1 MANDVWDIT
10 KDLRIQYA
18 KVVSGVT
25 TWYDIVADTYDVNID
40 RGILVEQQVFARP
53 DIGTA
58 RVSLEKSS
66 LADFTVAPD
75 YKSNMAFRIQYRP
88 APDTAPSIWNNI
100 FWGLIQNVSMF
111 YDVQTKKLKIV
122 ITANDLIKVLLNMQL
137 STFTVSGNTTARA
150 FKSVMNDLA
159 TSVNAIDSRAYFSQN
174 GSGTSSTVQW
184 ANSWADVPVS
194 ELLNQFLDAELGWL
208 YCEFGSANLYLCRSD
223 VNTLQN
229 TTWSTSRPTISNI
242 HSSSTLHYCMDHIEL
257 SYDSDQL
264 VNDVLV
270 TETVSTPASDKKATN
285 TTSTSNYGVHTET
298 FSLTMDVGASP
309 YTKMSDWASA
319 VVDAADPKQIRSVSC
334 PALRRD
340 GKTSNVVTHDIAY
353 PLQVEFSDG
362 TNTIQQMQLITR
374 IKHQISADHWEV
386 TLDLWRGI

>member
-1 MANDVWDIT
+1 MANDVWDIK

-25 TWYDIVADTYDVNID
+25 TWYDIVADTYDVSID

-75 YKSNMAFRIQYRP
+75 YKSNMPFRIQYRP
-88 APDTAPSIWNNI
+88 APDTASSIWNNL

-111 YDVQTKKLKIV
+111 YDVDAKKLKIT

-137 STFTVSGNTTARA
+137 ASFSISTGSLGFRGA
-150 FKSVMNDLA
+150 MNALA
-159 TSVNAIDSRAYFSQN
+159 TACNSVDSRAYFSQA
-174 GSGTSSTVQW
+174 GTPGLGGATIQW
-184 ANSWADVPVS
+184 ANSWVDTPAS
-194 ELLNQFLDAELGWL
+194 EILNQFLDAELGWL
-208 YCEFGSANLYLCRSD
+208 WCEMGSSNLYLTRLD
-223 VNTLQN
+223 IDNLQA
-229 TTWSTSRPTISNI
+229 TAWSTSRGTVSNI
-242 HSSSTLHYCMDHIEL
+242 HSSSTLHYCMDYVEL
-257 SYDSDQL
+257 NYDSDQL
-264 VNDVLV
+264 VNDVKV

-285 TTSTSNYGVHTET
+285 STSTSTYGVQTQE
-298 FSLTMDVGASP
+298 FSITMNPGASP
-309 YTKMSDWASA
+309 YVAMSDWASA
-319 VVDAADPKQIRSVSC
+319 VVNAADPKQIRSVSC

-353 PLQVEFSDG
+353 PLQVEFTDG
-362 TNTIQQMQLITR
+362 TNTIQQTQLITR